1 MKSVQILQ
9 IFKYEQLYTNNL
21 DNLEKYAQ
29 ILLKDTND
37 QSSVKKIGNLN
48 CFISIFKMEFVVKKL
63 PTKDSQT
70 MA

>member
-21 DNLEKYAQ
+21 DNLENMHK

-37 QSSVKKIGNLN
+37 QSSVKK
-48 CFISIFKMEFVVKKL
+48 
-63 PTKDSQT
+63 T
-70 MA
+70 